1 MFSKVL
7 IDEAAIN
14 IGDRISLILDLKQP
28 ISDDGGGSNSVV
40 YGKLN
45 AIGKEGLII
54 SMEVADNDDD
64 TKLVVSTVVPYSKI
78 ATISRY
84 TEHTT

>member
-7 IDEAAIN
+7 IDESAIN

-28 ISDDGGGSNSVV
+28 IADDGGGSNSVV

-45 AIGKEGLII
+45 AIGKEGLIVA
-54 SMEVADNDDD
+54 MEIEDDD
-64 TKLVVSTVVPYSKI
+64 DGTKLVVSTTVPYSKI

-84 TEHTT
+84 TEQTT